1 MQQLFDSDLIA
12 PTPKDTVFREGT
24 AQLYRFRPDADSADG
39 AKGSTT
45 RDWTPGDPLPV
56 LLVPSLI
63 NRWYVMDLKPSATL
77 AGSLVEMGLDTWCLD
92 WGVPN
97 DEDRYLSWDDI
108 VERIGRMLRRVKR
121 RTGAPAVSLLG
132 YCMGGTLCAIH
143 TALDGEHVGAFV
155 NLTGPIDFSEGGLLS
170 RLVDEEW
177 FDAEAITAAGNLP
190 APQMQSGFVA
200 LRPTG
205 QISKWVLLADRAD
218 DEAFVEGFKA
228 LETWVGDNI
237 PFPAAAYV
245 TYIEELYQQNRLYEG
260 DHWVDGRRVDL
271 ADIDV
276 PLLTVAADRDNIC
289 PEPAATALNEKVGS
303 DDATAHVVPG
313 GHVGAVVGSKAPTE
327 LYPRIG
333 EWLEQQTAQ

>member
-1 MQQLFDSDLIA
+1 MQLFDSDLIA
-12 PTPKDTVFREGT
+12 PTPKDTVFEEGT
-24 AQLYRFRPDADSADG
+24 AELYRFRADDD
-39 AKGSTT
+39 T
-45 RDWTPGDPLPV
+45 RQWSEGDPLPV

-63 NRWYVMDLKPSATL
+63 NRWYVMDLKPTATL
-77 AGSLVEMGLDTWCLD
+77 AGALVERELDTWCLD
-92 WGVPN
+92 WGIPN
-97 DEDRYLSWDDI
+97 DEDRYLSWEDI
-108 VERIGRMLRRVKR
+108 VSRIGRMIRRVKR

-132 YCMGGTLCAIH
+132 YCMGGTLCAIY
-143 TALDGEHVGAFV
+143 TALEGDDVAAFV

-237 PFPAAAYV
+237 PFPAEAYV
-245 TYIEELYQQNRLYEG
+245 TYIEELYQQNRLFEG
-260 DHWVDGRRVDL
+260 DHWVDGRRVEL
-271 ADIDV
+271 SDIDV
-276 PLLTVAADRDNIC
+276 PLLTIAAQQDNIC
-289 PEPAATALNEKVGS
+289 PEPAATALNEMAS
-303 DDATAHVVPG
+303 SPDATTHVVPG
-313 GHVGAVVGSKAPTE
+313 GHVGAVVGSKAPE
-327 LYPRIG
+327 SLYPKIG
-333 EWLEQQTAQ
+333 DWLAEQR